1 MINRLVAVLII
12 ILCIDAVAAISW
24 AAQSFRVANY
34 NVENLFDV
42 EKRGTEYDE
51 YIPFGSFG
59 WDKAMVD
66 IKCSQ
71 LARVIVDLR
80 ADVLCLEEVE
90 SKNALLLLQA
100 KLKSKGADY
109 PFSAMVD
116 TGRHAIGCALLSK
129 RPIKIKKDLP
139 VDKGRERNILKV
151 IVDVD
156 GLPFTIYVSH
166 WASKKN
172 PESDRIKSARVLKKD
187 LESLAS
193 GTDFIVIGDFNSDY
207 DEFNN
212 FAREPELNDA
222 HGQTGIN
229 HVLKTI
235 HDGTPVDEKRLLSN
249 RSKALLYNLWF
260 ELPFEKRWSYI
271 YKGRGSSLDHMI
283 IPASLYDGRG
293 IDYKDNSFNR
303 LDPDY
308 LFIRKS
314 IFRWQMGDSGKG
326 RHLGKGYSDHLPV
339 YADFTINK

>member
-1 MINRLVAVLII
+1 MINCFVAVFFL
-12 ILCIDAVAAISW
+12 ILCFVAPLNVTW

-42 EKRGTEYDE
+42 EKSGAEYDE
-51 YIPFGSFG
+51 YNPFGSFG

-80 ADVLCLEEVE
+80 ADIIGLEEVE
-90 SKNALLLLQA
+90 SKKALFLLQA

-129 RPIKIKKDLP
+129 RPMKIKKDLP

-151 IVDVD
+151 IVDID
-156 GLPFTIYVSH
+156 GKPFVIYVNH

-172 PESDRIKSARVLKKD
+172 PESDRIKSARVLIND
-187 LESLAS
+187 LESLPS
-193 GTDFIVIGDFNSDY
+193 GTDFLVIGDFNSDY
-207 DEFNN
+207 DEFIN
-212 FAREPELNDA
+212 FAREPELNDTQ
-222 HGQTGIN
+222 GRTGIN
-229 HVLKTI
+229 HVLRTI
-235 HDGTPVDEKRLLSN
+235 HDGIPVDKKRL
-249 RSKALLYNLWF
+249 RSIRSAALLYNLWL
-260 ELPFEKRWSYI
+260 ELPFDQRWSYI
-271 YKGRGSSLDHMI
+271 FKGRGSSLDHMI

-303 LDPDY
+303 FAPDY

-314 IFRWQMGDSGKG
+314 IFRWQMGNAGKG